1 MRERMASPKSEGAVT
16 RPQGAQQDM
25 EHLLAGAA
33 LKGAQAVA
41 KVRLGMV
48 LLLILIPRSAVFLTG
63 ESLPI
68 DPGRTV
74 ASSLFL
80 LYSVW
85 MLWRTRRAHP
95 DPHRVLWG
103 QVLQTLVDF
112 SYLAFMGWRLLVAQ
126 GHIHTAR
133 TAVACALMMSFS
145 LVSYSRMHVVLSTC
159 LAVVTFSG
167 TLVLSDT
174 FSWVTASFAACCY
187 VSLGWLILQTNR
199 FVLETFPEL
208 EQRRRLSRLL
218 PPTLVARVMREG
230 TGVLAPAQREV
241 TILFSDIRGFTTMS
255 ENKPPQAVLELLD
268 RYLGLMAQ
276 VVREHGGMVNK
287 FLGDG
292 MLACWGVPTPSGT
305 HAADAM
311 RAALD
316 MRRRLEEFN
325 APRAPEPPLR
335 MGIGLHTGVVAAGML
350 GGSEQSEYTVIGD
363 AVNVASR
370 IEGLTK
376 GLGVDILVSESTWQQ
391 GQGLFI
397 GQRLAEEKVKGRAE
411 AVVVYS
417 LEGAVPSKTEAE
429 QGPAQVL
436 ERSAS

>member
-1 MRERMASPKSEGAVT
+1 MREGMARPTTEAAVS
-16 RPQGAQQDM
+16 RPQGAQEDM
-25 EHLLAGAA
+25 EQLLAGAA
-33 LKGAQAVA
+33 IKGAQAVA
-41 KVRLGMV
+41 KVRLGMIV
-48 LLLILIPRSAVFLTG
+48 LLILIPRAAVFLTG

-68 DPGRTV
+68 DPARTV
-74 ASSLFL
+74 ASALFL
-80 LYSVW
+80 IYSVGMIWW
-85 MLWRTRRAHP
+85 MRRARP
-95 DPHRVLWG
+95 DPHQVLWG

-112 SYLAFMGWRLLVAQ
+112 SYFAFMGWRLLVVQ
-126 GHIHTAR
+126 GNINIAR
-133 TAVACALMMSFS
+133 TAVGCALLMSFS

-159 LAVVTFSG
+159 MATATLWI
-167 TLVLSDT
+167 TLVLSGG

-218 PPTLVARVMREG
+218 PPSLVSRVMREG

-241 TILFSDIRGFTTMS
+241 TILFSDIRGFTTLS
-255 ENKPPQAVLELLD
+255 ENQPPQKVLELLD
-268 RYLGLMAQ
+268 SYLGLMSQ
-276 VVREHGGMVNK
+276 VVRAHGGMVNK

-292 MLACWGVPTPSGT
+292 MLACWGVPTPSST

-311 RAALD
+311 RAALE

-325 APRAPEPPLR
+325 ARRAPEPPLR

-363 AVNVASR
+363 AVNLASR

-376 GLGVDILVSESTWQQ
+376 SLGVDILVSESTLQQ
-391 GQGLFI
+391 GGGQFT

-417 LEGAVPSKTEAE
+417 LEGEVASKAEEERGLSQGAV
-429 QGPAQVL
+429 
-436 ERSAS
+436 R

>member
-1 MRERMASPKSEGAVT
+1 
-16 RPQGAQQDM
+16 M
-25 EHLLAGAA
+25 EQLLAGAA
-33 LKGAQAVA
+33 IKGAQAVA
-41 KVRLGMV
+41 KVRLGMIV
-48 LLLILIPRSAVFLTG
+48 LLILIPRAAVFLTG

-68 DPGRTV
+68 DPARTV
-74 ASSLFL
+74 ASALFL
-80 LYSVW
+80 IYSVGMIWW
-85 MLWRTRRAHP
+85 MRRARP
-95 DPHRVLWG
+95 DPHQVLWG

-112 SYLAFMGWRLLVAQ
+112 SYFAFMGWRLLVVQ
-126 GHIHTAR
+126 GNINIAR
-133 TAVACALMMSFS
+133 TAVGCALLMSFS

-159 LAVVTFSG
+159 MATATLWI
-167 TLVLSDT
+167 TLVLSGG

-218 PPTLVARVMREG
+218 PPSLVSRVMREG

-241 TILFSDIRGFTTMS
+241 TILFSDIRGFTTLS
-255 ENKPPQAVLELLD
+255 ENQPPQKVLELLD
-268 RYLGLMAQ
+268 SYLGLMSQ
-276 VVREHGGMVNK
+276 VVRAHGGMVNK

-292 MLACWGVPTPSGT
+292 MLACWGVPTPSST

-311 RAALD
+311 RAALE

-325 APRAPEPPLR
+325 ARRAPEPPLR

-363 AVNVASR
+363 AVNLASR

-376 GLGVDILVSESTWQQ
+376 SLGVDILVSESTLQQ
-391 GQGLFI
+391 GGGQFT

-417 LEGAVPSKTEAE
+417 LEGEVASKAEEERGLSQGAV
-429 QGPAQVL
+429 
-436 ERSAS
+436 R

>member
-1 MRERMASPKSEGAVT
+1 L
-16 RPQGAQQDM
+16 

-33 LKGAQAVA
+33 IKGAQAVA
-41 KVRLGMV
+41 RVRLGMI
-48 LLLILIPRSAVFLTG
+48 LLLIIIPRAAVFVTG
-63 ESLPI
+63 EQLPL
-68 DPGRTV
+68 DPARIV

-80 LYSVW
+80 IYSVW
-85 MLWRTRRAHP
+85 MLWRMHRVQP

-103 QVLQTLVDF
+103 HALQTVVDF
-112 SYLAFMGWRLLVAQ
+112 SYFAFMGWRLLVAQ
-126 GHIHTAR
+126 GHLNMAR
-133 TAVACALMMSFS
+133 TAVGCALLMSFS

-159 LAVVTFSG
+159 LATATLWVTLLLSG
-167 TLVLSDT
+167 T

-199 FVLETFPEL
+199 FVLETVPEL

-218 PPTLVARVMREG
+218 PPTLVDRVMHEG

-241 TILFSDIRGFTTMS
+241 TILFSDIRGFTTLS
-255 ENKPPQAVLELLD
+255 ENQPPQKVLALLD
-268 RYLGLMAQ
+268 SYLGLMSQ
-276 VVREHGGMVNK
+276 VVRAHGGMVNK

-292 MLACWGVPTPSGT
+292 MLACWGVPTPSST

-311 RAALD
+311 RAALE

-325 APRAPEPPLR
+325 AARAPESPLR

-363 AVNVASR
+363 AVNLASR

-376 GLGVDILVSESTWQQ
+376 GLGVDILVSECTWQQ
-391 GQGLFI
+391 GQGLFT

-417 LEGAVPSKTEAE
+417 LEGEVPAKTEE
-429 QGPAQVL
+429 KRGLSQV
-436 ERSAS
+436 A

>member
-1 MRERMASPKSEGAVT
+1 MASPKTEVAVS
-16 RPQGAQQDM
+16 RPQGAQEDM
-25 EHLLAGAA
+25 ERLLAGAA
-33 LKGAQAVA
+33 IKGAQAVA
-41 KVRLGMV
+41 KVRLAMI
-48 LLLILIPRSAVFLTG
+48 LLLIIIPRAAVVLAG

-68 DPGRTV
+68 DPARTV

-80 LYSVW
+80 IYSVW
-85 MLWRTRRAHP
+85 MIGRMRRAQP
-95 DPHRVLWG
+95 DPQRVLWG

-112 SYLAFMGWRLLVAQ
+112 SYFAFMGWRLLVVQ
-126 GHIHTAR
+126 GNINIAR
-133 TAVACALMMSFS
+133 TAVGCALLMCFS
-145 LVSYSRMHVVLSTC
+145 LVSYSRMHVVLSTFMATAT
-159 LAVVTFSG
+159 LWG
-167 TLVLSDT
+167 TLLLSGG

-218 PPTLVARVMREG
+218 PPSLVDRVMREG

-241 TILFSDIRGFTTMS
+241 TILFSDIRGFTTLS
-255 ENKPPQAVLELLD
+255 ENQPPQAVLELLD
-268 RYLGLMAQ
+268 SYLGVMSR

-292 MLACWGVPTPSGT
+292 ILACWGVPTPSST

-311 RAALD
+311 RAALE

-325 APRAPEPPLR
+325 ARRAPEPPLR
-335 MGIGLHTGVVAAGML
+335 IGIGLHTGVVAAGML

-363 AVNVASR
+363 AVNLASR

-391 GQGLFI
+391 GRGQFT
-397 GQRLAEEKVKGRAE
+397 GQRLAEEKVKGRVE

-417 LEGAVPSKTEAE
+417 LEGEVPAKTEEAR
-429 QGPAQVL
+429 GLSGAA
-436 ERSAS
+436 R

>member
-1 MRERMASPKSEGAVT
+1 MASSKTEAAVT
-16 RPQGAQQDM
+16 RPQGAQEDM

-33 LKGAQAVA
+33 IKGAQAVA
-41 KVRLGMV
+41 KVRLAMIV
-48 LLLILIPRSAVFLTG
+48 LLTVVPRSAVILTP
-63 ESLPI
+63 EEMPI
-68 DPGRTV
+68 DPIRIVGT
-74 ASSLFL
+74 SLFI

-85 MLWRTRRAHP
+85 MVWRLRRAQP
-95 DPHRVLWG
+95 NPRRVLWG
-103 QVLQTLVDF
+103 QVFQSLVDF
-112 SYLAFMGWRLLVAQ
+112 SFFALIGWTLVVQ
-126 GHIHTAR
+126 GHIDLIR
-133 TAVACALMMSFS
+133 TAVGCALLMSFS
-145 LVSYSRMHVVLSTC
+145 LVSYSRMHVVLSTS
-159 LAVVTFSG
+159 LAVATFSSLLALNG
-167 TLVLSDT
+167 T
-174 FSWVTASFAACCY
+174 FSWVTATFAACCY

-218 PPTLVARVMREG
+218 PPTLVTRVMREG

-241 TILFSDIRGFTTMS
+241 TILFSDIRGFTTLS
-255 ENKPPQAVLELLD
+255 ENQPPQAVLELLD
-268 RYLGLMAQ
+268 SYLGVMSR

-292 MLACWGVPTPSGT
+292 ILACWGVPTPSST

-311 RAALD
+311 RAALE

-325 APRAPEPPLR
+325 ARRAPEPPLR
-335 MGIGLHTGVVAAGML
+335 IGIGLHTGVVAAGML

-363 AVNVASR
+363 AVNLASR

-391 GQGLFI
+391 GRGQFT
-397 GQRLAEEKVKGRAE
+397 GQRLAEEKVKGRVE

-417 LEGAVPSKTEAE
+417 LEGEVPAKTEEAR
-429 QGPAQVL
+429 GLSGAA
-436 ERSAS
+436 R